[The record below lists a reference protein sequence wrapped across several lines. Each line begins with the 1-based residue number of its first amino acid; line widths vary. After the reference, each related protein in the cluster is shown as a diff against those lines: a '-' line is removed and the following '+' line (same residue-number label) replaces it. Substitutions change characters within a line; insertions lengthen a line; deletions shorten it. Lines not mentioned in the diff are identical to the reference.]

1 VLDRCLRVTFAS
13 PLLFKVV
20 NLSEIVESRVNDI
33 KLRPHS
39 ADLIISVCLHRQV
52 CLGLRDIK
60 QKTGSIT
67 DIICQVYF
75 D

>member
-13 PLLFKVV
+13 RLLFKVV
-20 NLSEIVESRVNDI
+20 NLSETVESRVNDI
-33 KLRPHS
+33 TLRPHS
-39 ADLIISVCLHRQV
+39 ADLIILVSFHWQV
-52 CLGLRDIK
+52 YLGLRDIK